1 VNIGVAPR
9 RAQRYKANYSR
20 LDTAMTLPT
29 PTERAEGRAAPGFLI
44 FLALMTSVVA
54 MTIDAILPA
63 LDAISDEL
71 KFKGENDRQLIVM
84 LVFVGMGASQVVYG
98 PLSDSIGRKRTAML
112 GWAVF
117 IIGTLLAMFAVTP
130 AMMFGG
136 RLLQGLGAGGPRI
149 VAMAVV
155 RDVYQGR
162 PMARVLSLVMTIFML
177 VPMLA
182 PIIGQWVEM
191 IGGWRAIFGLYL
203 AMALVSGGW
212 YLLGVP
218 ETLEPAER
226 RPLSPR
232 PVIAAFA
239 EVLGTRSTMFYTFSA
254 ALVFGAF
261 VVYLATAQQVLEE
274 GYALGPLFPWAF
286 GALALAFACASFV
299 NSRLVMTIG
308 MRRLSLIAL
317 ALMIVVSAVAAV
329 LSMITGASGAP
340 PFWLFM
346 VLMSLIF
353 FSVAV
358 LFANFNAL
366 ALEPLGHIAGTASS
380 VINTVATLGAVPV
393 GYVISQGYD
402 GSVVPLFAG
411 FAVLGCGAL
420 VFMTLAE
427 RVRAPA

>member
-1 VNIGVAPR
+1 
-9 RAQRYKANYSR
+9 
-20 LDTAMTLPT
+20 MTLPT
-29 PTERAEGRAAPGFLI
+29 RTERAEGRASPAFVI

-54 MTIDAILPA
+54 MTIDAVLPA

-71 KFKGENDRQLIVM
+71 GFEGANDRQLIVM
-84 LVFVGMGASQVVYG
+84 LVFVGMGLGQVVFG

-112 GWAVF
+112 GWGVF
-117 IIGTLLAMFAVTP
+117 LAGTVLAMAATTP
-130 AMMFGG
+130 AMMFAG

-155 RDVYQGR
+155 RDLYEGR
-162 PMARVLSLVMTIFML
+162 PMARILSLVMTIFML

-182 PIIGQWVEM
+182 PIIGQWAEM

-212 YLLGVP
+212 YLVGVP
-218 ETLEPAER
+218 ETLDPGLR

-274 GYALGPLFPWAF
+274 GYQLGPLFPWAF
-286 GALALAFACASFV
+286 GALAFAFALASFA
-299 NSRLVMTIG
+299 NSRLVMRFG

-317 ALMIVVSAVAAV
+317 VQMVAVSVVAV
-329 LSMITGASGAP
+329 LLTRMGGNGGMP
-340 PFWLFM
+340 PLWLFM
-346 VLMSLIF
+346 GLMSLIF
-353 FSVAV
+353 FSVAI

-366 ALEPLGHIAGTASS
+366 ALEPLGHLAGTAAS
-380 VINTVATLGAVPV
+380 VVNTVATLGSVPI
-393 GYVISQGYD
+393 GYVISRSYD
-402 GSVVPLFAG
+402 GSVEPLFAG
-411 FAVLGCGAL
+411 FAVLGLGAL
-420 VFMTLAE
+420 VFMALAE
-427 RVRAPA
+427 RVRATA

>member
-1 VNIGVAPR
+1 
-9 RAQRYKANYSR
+9 
-20 LDTAMTLPT
+20 MTLPT
-29 PTERAEGRAAPGFLI
+29 RIERAEGRASPAFLI

-54 MTIDAILPA
+54 MTIDAVLPA

-71 KFKGENDRQLIVM
+71 GFAGANDRQLIVM
-84 LVFVGMGASQVVYG
+84 LVFVGMGLSQVVYG

-117 IIGTLLAMFAVTP
+117 IVGTVLAMVATTP
-130 AMMFGG
+130 AMMFAG

-155 RDVYQGR
+155 RDLYEGR
-162 PMARVLSLVMTIFML
+162 PMARILSLVMTIFML

-182 PIIGQWVEM
+182 PIIGQGAEA

-212 YLLGVP
+212 YLVGVP
-218 ETLEPAER
+218 ETLDPAQR

-239 EVLGTRSTMFYTFSA
+239 EVLRTRSTMFYTFGA

-274 GYALGPLFPWAF
+274 GYQLDPLFPWAF
-286 GALALAFACASFV
+286 GALAFAFALASFA
-299 NSRLVMTIG
+299 NSRLVMRFG

-317 ALMIVVSAVAAV
+317 VQMVAVSVVAV
-329 LSMITGASGAP
+329 LLTRMGGNGGVP
-340 PFWLFM
+340 PLWLFM

-366 ALEPLGHIAGTASS
+366 ALEPLGHLAGTAAS
-380 VINTVATLGAVPV
+380 VVNTVAILGSLPV
-393 GYVISQGYD
+393 GYVISMGYD
-402 GSVVPLFAG
+402 GSLEPLFAG
-411 FAVLGCGAL
+411 FAVLGLGAL
-420 VFMTLAE
+420 VFMALAE
-427 RVRAPA
+427 RVRATA

>member
-1 VNIGVAPR
+1 
-9 RAQRYKANYSR
+9 
-20 LDTAMTLPT
+20 MTLPT
-29 PTERAEGRAAPGFLI
+29 PTERAEGRAAPTFLI
-44 FLALMTSVVA
+44 FLALMTAVVA
-54 MTIDAILPA
+54 MTIDAVMPA
-63 LDAISDEL
+63 LDGISDDLGFE
-71 KFKGENDRQLIVM
+71 GANDRQLIIM
-84 LVFVGMGASQVVYG
+84 LVFLGMGASQIVYG

-112 GWAVF
+112 GWGVF
-117 IIGTLLAMFAVTP
+117 VLGTVLAMAATTP
-130 AMMFGG
+130 TMMFAG

-155 RDVYQGR
+155 RDLYDGR
-162 PMARVLSLVMTIFML
+162 AMARVLSLVMTIFML
-177 VPMLA
+177 VPMFA

-212 YLLGVP
+212 YLVGVP
-218 ETLEPAER
+218 ETLDPGQR
-226 RPLSPR
+226 RPLSPG

-239 EVLGTRSTMFYTFSA
+239 EVLSTRSTMFYTFSA
-254 ALVFGAF
+254 ALVFVAF

-274 GYALGPLFPWAF
+274 GYQLGPLFPWAF
-286 GALALAFACASFV
+286 GALSFAFALASFA
-299 NSRLVMTIG
+299 NSRLVMRFG

-317 ALMIVVSAVAAV
+317 VQMVAVSVAAV
-329 LSMITGASGAP
+329 VLTLADGTGGVP
-340 PFWLFM
+340 PLWLFM

-366 ALEPLGHIAGTASS
+366 ALEPLGHLAGTAAS
-380 VINTVATLGAVPV
+380 VVNTVAILGSLPV
-393 GYVISQGYD
+393 GYAISQSYD

-411 FAVLGCGAL
+411 FAVLGLGAL

-427 RVRAPA
+427 RVRAAA

>member
-1 VNIGVAPR
+1 LQFAHSHIP
-9 RAQRYKANYSR
+9 
-20 LDTAMTLPT
+20 
-29 PTERAEGRAAPGFLI
+29 RAEGRASPGFLI

-54 MTIDAILPA
+54 MTIDAVLPA

-71 KFKGENDRQLIVM
+71 AFTGANDRQLIVM

-98 PLSDSIGRKRTAML
+98 PLSDGIGRKRTAML

-117 IIGTLLAMFAVTP
+117 IVGTVLAMFAVTP
-130 AMMFGG
+130 AMMFAG
-136 RLLQGLGAGGPRI
+136 RLLQGLGAGGPRT

-155 RDVYQGR
+155 RDLYEGR
-162 PMARVLSLVMTIFML
+162 PMARILSLVMTIFML

-182 PIIGQWVEM
+182 PIIGQGAEM

-203 AMALVSGGW
+203 ALALVSGGW
-212 YLLGVP
+212 YLVGVP
-218 ETLEPAER
+218 ETLAPAQR

-239 EVLGTRSTMFYTFSA
+239 EVLRTRSTMFYTFTVSM
-254 ALVFGAF
+254 VFGAF

-286 GALALAFACASFV
+286 GAWAGGNGGV
-299 NSRLVMTIG
+299 
-308 MRRLSLIAL
+308 
-317 ALMIVVSAVAAV
+317 
-329 LSMITGASGAP
+329 P

-358 LFANFNAL
+358 LFANLNAL
-366 ALEPLGHIAGTASS
+366 ALEPLGHLAGTAAS
-380 VINTVATLGAVPV
+380 VVNTVATLGAVPV
-393 GYVISQGYD
+393 GYVVSQGYD
-402 GSVVPLFAG
+402 GSVVPLFIG
-411 FAVLGCGAL
+411 FAVLGLGAL
-420 VFMTLAE
+420 GFMALAE
-427 RVRAPA
+427 RVRVPA

>member
-1 VNIGVAPR
+1 
-9 RAQRYKANYSR
+9 
-20 LDTAMTLPT
+20 MTLPT
-29 PTERAEGRAAPGFLI
+29 RIERAEGRASPAFVI
-44 FLALMTSVVA
+44 FLALMTAVVA
-54 MTIDAILPA
+54 MTIDAVLPA

-71 KFKGENDRQLIVM
+71 GFEGANDRQLIVM
-84 LVFVGMGASQVVYG
+84 LVFVGMGLSQVVYG

-117 IIGTLLAMFAVTP
+117 IAGTVLAMAATTP
-130 AMMFGG
+130 AMMFAG

-155 RDVYQGR
+155 RDLYEGR
-162 PMARVLSLVMTIFML
+162 PMARILSLVMTSFML

-182 PIIGQWVEM
+182 PIVGQGVEA

-212 YLLGVP
+212 YLIGVP
-218 ETLEPAER
+218 ETLDPAQR
-226 RPLSPR
+226 RPLSPG
-232 PVIAAFA
+232 PVFAAFA

-254 ALVFGAF
+254 GLVFGAF

-274 GYALGPLFPWAF
+274 GYKLGPLFPWAF
-286 GALALAFACASFV
+286 GVLALAFALASFA
-299 NSRLVMTIG
+299 NSRLVMRFG

-317 ALMIVVSAVAAV
+317 VQMIAVSALAV
-329 LSMITGASGAP
+329 VLTRMGGNGGVP
-340 PFWLFM
+340 PLWLFM

-366 ALEPLGHIAGTASS
+366 ALEPLGHLAGTAAS
-380 VINTVATLGAVPV
+380 VVNTVAILGSLPV
-393 GYVISQGYD
+393 GYLISRSYD
-402 GSVVPLFAG
+402 GSLVPLFTG
-411 FAVLGCGAL
+411 FAVLGLGAL
-420 VFMTLAE
+420 VFMALAE
-427 RVRAPA
+427 RVRVPA

>member
-1 VNIGVAPR
+1 
-9 RAQRYKANYSR
+9 
-20 LDTAMTLPT
+20 MTLPT
-29 PTERAEGRAAPGFLI
+29 QTERAEGRAAPAFLI
-44 FLALMTSVVA
+44 FLALMTAVVA
-54 MTIDAILPA
+54 MTIDAVLPA

-71 KFKGENDRQLIVM
+71 GFKGANDRQLIVM
-84 LVFVGMGASQVVYG
+84 LVFVGMGLSQVVYG

-117 IIGTLLAMFAVTP
+117 TIGTVLAMFATTP
-130 AMMFGG
+130 AMMFAG

-155 RDVYQGR
+155 RDLYEGR
-162 PMARVLSLVMTIFML
+162 PMARILSLVMTIFML

-182 PIIGQWVEM
+182 PILGQGIEA

-212 YLLGVP
+212 YLVGVP
-218 ETLEPAER
+218 ETLDPGKR

-274 GYALGPLFPWAF
+274 GYQLGPLFPWAF
-286 GALALAFACASFV
+286 GALAFAFALASFA
-299 NSRLVMTIG
+299 NSRLVMRFG

-317 ALMIVVSAVAAV
+317 VQMIAVSAVAV
-329 LSMITGASGAP
+329 LMTRIGGNGGVP
-340 PFWLFM
+340 PLWLFM

-366 ALEPLGHIAGTASS
+366 ALEPLGHLAGTAAS
-380 VINTVATLGAVPV
+380 VVNTVATLGSVPI
-393 GYVISQGYD
+393 GAVISQGYD
-402 GSVVPLFAG
+402 GSVAPLFTG
-411 FAVLGCGAL
+411 FAVLGLGAL
-420 VFMTLAE
+420 VFMALAE

>member
-1 VNIGVAPR
+1 
-9 RAQRYKANYSR
+9 
-20 LDTAMTLPT
+20 MTLPT
-29 PTERAEGRAAPGFLI
+29 PTERAEGRASPAFLI
-44 FLALMTSVVA
+44 FLALMISVVA
-54 MTIDAILPA
+54 MTIDAVLPA

-71 KFKGENDRQLIVM
+71 AFEGANDRQLIVM
-84 LVFVGMGASQVVYG
+84 LVFVGMGLSQVVFG

-112 GWAVF
+112 GWVVF
-117 IIGTLLAMFAVTP
+117 IAGTVLAMVATTP
-130 AMMFGG
+130 AMMFAG

-155 RDVYQGR
+155 RDLYQGR
-162 PMARVLSLVMTIFML
+162 PMARILSLVMTIFML

-182 PIIGQWVEM
+182 PIIGQWVEA

-212 YLLGVP
+212 YLVGVP
-218 ETLEPAER
+218 ETLDPGRR

-239 EVLGTRSTMFYTFSA
+239 EVLSTRSTMFYTFSA

-274 GYALGPLFPWAF
+274 GYHLGPLFPWAF
-286 GALALAFACASFV
+286 GALAFAFALASFA
-299 NSRLVMTIG
+299 NSRLVMRFG

-317 ALMIVVSAVAAV
+317 VQMIAVSAVAVV
-329 LSMITGASGAP
+329 LTRAGGNGGVP
-340 PFWLFM
+340 PLWLFM
-346 VLMSLIF
+346 ALMSLIF

-366 ALEPLGHIAGTASS
+366 ALEPLGHLAGTAAS
-380 VINTVATLGAVPV
+380 VVNTVAILGSLPV
-393 GYVISQGYD
+393 GYVISRGYD

-411 FAVLGCGAL
+411 FAVLGLGAL
-420 VFMTLAE
+420 VFMALAE